1 MVCRIVLSVFAVA
14 LNVVAARAADLPARS
29 RLGAVFAEPSETA
42 AQAYRP
48 SDTPVVAYAPGL
60 ALRPL
65 GPGYYGQPNAYYY
78 SPYYGS
84 SFGAWAFR
92 LPYACNF
99 YGYC

>member
-1 MVCRIVLSVFAVA
+1 MSCRIVLSVFAIAFNLVA
-14 LNVVAARAADLPARS
+14 VRAADLPAHS
-29 RLGAVFAEPSETA
+29 RLGAVFAEPPETA
-42 AQAYRP
+42 AQASRP
-48 SDTPVVAYAPGL
+48 SDTPVMTYAPVL

-84 SFGAWAFR
+84 SFGSWAVR

>member
-1 MVCRIVLSVFAVA
+1 MLCRIVLSVFAIA
-14 LNVVAARAADLPARS
+14 FNVVAVQAADLPARS

-42 AQAYRP
+42 PQAYQP
-48 SDTPVVAYAPGL
+48 SDTPVVAYATGL

-65 GPGYYGQPNAYYY
+65 GLGYYGQRNAYYN

-84 SFGAWAFR
+84 SFDAWAFR